1 MKDWQFY
8 PLIIAFVVA
17 MVAYALSLAN
27 YDDVARTSGLTLQ
40 GESLSGLYAAEGLSY
55 SIASEMN
62 NPAAYAVLSAHVS
75 REKAPKSAG
84 IFVTLG
90 PKDEKAFAGQ
100 LLRITVT
107 ARAGR
112 TAPLDQFEIAYFTAG
127 AGDSAWQT
135 FVLTDEFADYAFEY
149 TPNFPNGDPGND
161 YVGIWPDVDGEER
174 TVEVKAIS
182 IEILPNA
189 TQNQ

>member
-17 MVAYALSLAN
+17 MVAYALSLAD
-27 YDDVARTSGLTLQ
+27 YDNAARASGLTLE

-55 SIASEMN
+55 SIASEIN

-107 ARAGR
+107 ARKGR
-112 TAPLDQFEIAYFTAG
+112 TAPLERFDAAYFTAG

-135 FVLTDEFADYAFEY
+135 FELSNEFSDYAFEF
-149 TPNFPNGDPGND
+149 TPNFPTGDPGND
-161 YVGIWPDVDGEER
+161 FVGIWPDVDGEER
-174 TVEVKAIS
+174 TMDVKAIS
-182 IEILPNA
+182 IEILPSPETN
-189 TQNQ
+189 